1 MKRTVAVA
9 GRAAFLACLA
19 GTAAAE
25 TYNLEPVVVESGVA
39 HSSQSVRENVEAAGE
54 VTRSSSYVDGSVIQ
68 NLNPVNTG
76 DALRYST
83 LGIINPPGTGDRF
96 GGGSKIRT
104 SGDWGASRSIDGL
117 PAFKAADQEGGGYTN
132 TTIPSIAI
140 DSIGVLRGGR
150 GVGYGDGTDGGV
162 IETRIKSG
170 RGYKDHAAMSLDISS
185 AREANT
191 QAEMADSAE
200 KWDYYVAGS
209 WLHADYSGKPDNLD
223 GQHVRGGLGKFGY
236 NFSEDTRVELLGIVN
251 RSEPDIIRGGNEES
265 IRSSSNV
272 AALTLDHRLS
282 DSQSVR
288 AGLFHN
294 DSHTLWGAR
303 NRDRE
308 INNNILFADHYLDVP
323 LSDSVRYL
331 GSVGGELKLTEY
343 LRDNQWDANFTDI
356 SLKSENTLRFHDNL
370 AVTAGLR
377 HTWFEN
383 DIKLNGVDQPDRLA
397 EDSILSYELGVS
409 YSVLPDTRL
418 RASVATG
425 YNRFFEKYGNFGSDA
440 LNSVG
445 AGDEIVESLTYE
457 IGVRQDFSFGHLDVA
472 LFDTEQDGVPRRN
485 AGAIESMTVDQQGL
499 EVEGLWRASR
509 KLTFTA
515 NYFQILDMQATRA
528 DGSDANGN
536 IFFGTNGVSL
546 PDYQLS
552 VQATYAM
559 TDSVTLW
566 GLAYHTGGYDAE
578 NLDGSITERD
588 GFTKLDIGGSWR
600 VKPNWALR
608 ARVEN
613 VFDERSFGSTISG
626 TTANDGGNLGTV
638 FWVGTDYTF

>member
-1 MKRTVAVA
+1 MKRMVTAA
-9 GRAAFLACLA
+9 GKAAFLACLA

-25 TYNLEPVVVESGVA
+25 TYNLEPVVVESGTI
-39 HSSQSVRENVEAAGE
+39 HSSQSVRQSVESAGE
-54 VTRSSSYVDGSVIQ
+54 STRSNSYVDGSVIQ

-140 DSIGVLRGGR
+140 ESIGVLRGGR
-150 GVGYGDGTDGGV
+150 AVGYGDGTDGGV
-162 IETRIKSG
+162 LETRIKSG
-170 RGYKDHAAMSLDISS
+170 RGYKDHAAVSLDLSS
-185 AREANT
+185 AMEANT
-191 QAEMADSAE
+191 QAEVAHGTE

-209 WLHADYSGKPDNLD
+209 WLQAAYDGDPENLD
-223 GQHVRGGLGKFGY
+223 AQHVRGGLGKFGY
-236 NFSEDTRVELLGIVN
+236 NFSEDTRVELLGIMN
-251 RSEPDIIRGGNEES
+251 RSEPDIIRSGNEEA

-272 AALTLDHRLS
+272 LALTADHRLS
-282 DSQSVR
+282 DTQSLR

-294 DSHTLWGAR
+294 DSHTLWAAR
-303 NRDRE
+303 SRDRE
-308 INNNILFADHYLDVP
+308 INNNILFTDHYLDVP
-323 LSDSVRYL
+323 LSDRVQYL
-331 GSVGGELKLTEY
+331 GTVGGELKRTEY
-343 LRDNQWDANFTDI
+343 LRDNQWDANFTDVA
-356 SLKSENTLRFHDNL
+356 LKSINTLRFDDNL
-370 AVTAGLR
+370 TVTAGVR

-383 DIKLNGVDQPDRLA
+383 DVKLNGVEQADTLA
-397 EDSILSYELGVS
+397 EDRIWSYELGAA
-409 YSVLPDTRL
+409 YSVLPDTRV

-499 EVEGLWRASR
+499 EVEALWRASK

-515 NYFQILDMQATRA
+515 NYFQILDMKATRA

-552 VQATYAM
+552 VQATYAV
-559 TDSVTLW
+559 TDQVTLW
-566 GLAYHTGGYDAE
+566 GLAYNTGGYEAE
-578 NLDGSITERD
+578 NLDGTITERE
-588 GFTKLDIGGSWR
+588 GFTKLDIGGSWK
-600 VKPNWALR
+600 VQPNWALR

-613 VFDERSFGSTISG
+613 VFDERTFGSTIVG

-638 FWVGTDYTF
+638 FWIGTDYTF

>member
-9 GRAAFLACLA
+9 GKAAFLVCLA

-25 TYNLEPVVVESGVA
+25 TYNLEPVVVESGTV

-83 LGIINPPGTGDRF
+83 LGIINPPGNGNRF
-96 GGGSKIRT
+96 GGGTKIRT
-104 SGDWGASRSIDGL
+104 SGDTGATNSIDGL
-117 PAFKAADQEGGGYTN
+117 PAFRAAGQEGGGYTN

-150 GVGYGDGTDGGV
+150 AVGYGNGTDGGV

-170 RGYKDHAAMSLDISS
+170 RGYKDHAAVSLDLSS
-185 AREANT
+185 AMEANT
-191 QAEMADSAE
+191 QAEFAHGTE

-209 WLHADYSGKPDNLD
+209 WLEADFDGKPDNLD

-236 NFSEDTRVELLGIVN
+236 NFSEDTRVELLGIMS
-251 RSEPDIIRGGNEES
+251 RSEPDIIRNGNEEP
-265 IRSSSNV
+265 IRTSANML
-272 AALTLDHRLS
+272 ALTLDHRLS

-294 DSHTLWGAR
+294 DSHALWGAR

-308 INNNILFADHYLDVP
+308 VNNDILFADHYLDVP

-331 GSVGGELKLTEY
+331 GTVGGEVKRTEY
-343 LRDNQWDANFTDI
+343 LRDNQWDANFTDVA
-356 SLKSENTLRFHDNL
+356 LKSINTLRFDDNL
-370 AVTAGLR
+370 AITAGAR

-383 DIKLNGVDQPDRLA
+383 DIKLNGVDQADSLA
-397 EDSILSYELGVS
+397 EDKIWSYELGAS
-409 YSVLPDTRL
+409 YSVLPDTRV

-485 AGAIESMTVDQQGL
+485 AGAIESMEVDQQGL

-515 NYFQILDMQATRA
+515 NYFQILDMKATRA
-528 DGSDANGN
+528 DGSDASDN

-559 TDSVTLW
+559 TDTVTLW
-566 GLAYHTGGYDAE
+566 GLAYHTGGYEAE

-588 GFTKLDIGGSWR
+588 GFTKLDIGGSWK
-600 VKPNWALR
+600 VQPNWALR

-613 VFDERSFGSTISG
+613 LFDERSFGSTIAG

-638 FWVGTDYTF
+638 FWIGTDYTF